1 MSNLG
6 SFAEMLFEHKE
17 DIKEGAYI
25 KMMDELQANYKE
37 EVSNNIA
44 QISQITDDHYHNEI
58 EPRMVQAVGQ
68 TLLDLVSD
76 QRGGID
82 DDSDDDTEELL
93 LPYVGKIIDYAK
105 EIYTG
110 N

>member
-1 MSNLG
+1 
-6 SFAEMLFEHKE
+6 
-17 DIKEGAYI
+17 
-25 KMMDELQANYKE
+25 
-37 EVSNNIA
+37 
-44 QISQITDDHYHNEI
+44 
-58 EPRMVQAVGQ
+58 MVQAVGQ

-110 N
+110 NWDTGCMLVLYVVFELSIIVAKGSGKWTFGLPAGIQEVLL